1 VRGEL
6 KLTMEESPTEKP
18 FAGVRGRNTADYLM
32 RTAQQHHVQ
41 ISVMADT
48 KANILITVCSIILTI
63 AISNL
68 GKTEVRQALLAL
80 SAFTLLSLVL
90 AVVAILPKFFKI
102 RMEGRELPANFNL
115 IFFGHFTSIPQEQ
128 FLREIGKTLETD
140 ENVYEVL
147 AKDLYLMGSYLDRWK
162 YRFLRWAYVA
172 LLTGFVASAV
182 VGFLVVM
189 S

>member
-1 VRGEL
+1 
-6 KLTMEESPTEKP
+6 MEEPTTEKP

-68 GKTEVRQALLAL
+68 GRTEMRQALLAL
-80 SAFTLLSLVL
+80 SVFTLLSLVL
-90 AVVAILPKFFKI
+90 AVVAILPKFLK
-102 RMEGRELPANFNL
+102 MKVEGSELPAAFNL
-115 IFFGHFTSIPQEQ
+115 IFFGHFTSIPRER
-128 FLREIGKTLETD
+128 FLRELGKALETD
-140 ENVYEVL
+140 EHVYEVL
-147 AKDLYLMGSYLDRWK
+147 ANDLYSMGSYLDRWK
-162 YRFLRWAYVA
+162 YRYLRWAYVA

-182 VGFLVVM
+182 IGFVEIM

>member
-1 VRGEL
+1 MNDSTTDR
-6 KLTMEESPTEKP
+6 P
-18 FAGVRGRNTADYLM
+18 FAAVRGRNTADYLM

-80 SAFTLLSLVL
+80 SAFTLLSLIL
-90 AVVAILPKFFKI
+90 AVVAILPKFLKLKI
-102 RMEGRELPANFNL
+102 EGPDLPENFNL
-115 IFFGHFTSIPQEQ
+115 IFFGHFTSIPRER
-128 FLREIGKTLETD
+128 FLSALGKALETD
-140 ENVYEVL
+140 ERVYEVL
-147 AKDLYLMGSYLDRWK
+147 AKDLYSMGVYLDRWK
-162 YRFLRWAYVA
+162 YRFLRWAYIA
-172 LLTGFVASAV
+172 LLTGFVASAFAGV
-182 VGFLVVM
+182 VAIM